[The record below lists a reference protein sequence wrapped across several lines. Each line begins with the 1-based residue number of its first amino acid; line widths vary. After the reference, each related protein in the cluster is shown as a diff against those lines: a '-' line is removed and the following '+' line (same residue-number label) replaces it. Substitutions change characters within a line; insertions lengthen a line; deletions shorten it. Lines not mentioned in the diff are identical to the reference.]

1 MSIMSNNDA
10 ASFQFLAENSIDV
23 ICRAGP
29 GIILNYVSPSSFH
42 VLGWKPEEMIGR
54 RLDAFITSEDGSA
67 LPETDCSGLDI
78 PSVTVRM
85 RKKDGLIA
93 WMDITRRPVC
103 DSATGEAKET
113 VIVMRDVTERKILEE
128 RLSALA
134 RTDSLTGLS
143 TPRAFD
149 EVLER
154 EWSRTQREGSSISLL
169 LLHFNHFIQFH
180 NWQAHLEGD
189 RCLAT
194 AAAAISPILRVT
206 DVAAHYGTE
215 DIAIMLPATGPG
227 GAAKVAE
234 KVRAAIE
241 PLHIAFGH
249 KEEGHDCAMVCIGIS
264 TVLARSSGTMR
275 MPEILVLAADNAL
288 QRAKRLQP
296 ESGGGGASGCS
307 PEDAAGKVKMPSAK
321 SSPGAGPLSGSVR
334 IGEQ

>member
-1 MSIMSNNDA
+1 MSSNDA

-29 GIILNYVSPSSFH
+29 DMILNYVSPSSFH
-42 VLGWKPEEMIGR
+42 VLGWKPEEMIGKR
-54 RLDAFITSEDGSA
+54 PDAFVSSEDAS
-67 LPETDCSGLDI
+67 LPETHSSGLDN

-93 WMDITRRPVC
+93 WMEITRRPMC

-113 VIVMRDVTERKILEE
+113 VIVMRDITERKILED
-128 RLSALA
+128 RLSILA

-169 LLHFNHFIQFH
+169 LLHFNHFTQFH

-194 AAAAISPILRVT
+194 AAAAIAPILRAT
-206 DVAAHYGTE
+206 DVAAHYGAE

-234 KVRAAIE
+234 KVRSAIE
-241 PLHIAFGH
+241 PLHSAFRH
-249 KEEGHDCAMVCIGIS
+249 KEEGHACAMVCIGIS

-275 MPEILVLAADNAL
+275 MPEILILAADNAL
-288 QRAKRLQP
+288 QRAKRQQP
-296 ESGGGGASGCS
+296 ESGGGGASGYL
-307 PEDAAGKVKMPSAK
+307 PEDAAGKVKMPSAT
-321 SSPGAGPLSGSVR
+321 SGGAPGVIAKLP
-334 IGEQ
+334 

>member
-1 MSIMSNNDA
+1 MSDKDA
-10 ASFQFLAENSIDV
+10 ASFHFLAENSIDV
-23 ICRAGP
+23 ICRAGADM
-29 GIILNYVSPSSFH
+29 ILNYVSPSSFH
-42 VLGWKPEEMIGR
+42 VLGWKPEEMIGKR
-54 RLDAFITSEDGSA
+54 PDAFITSEDASA
-67 LPETDCSGLDI
+67 LPETYSSGPDS
-78 PSVTVRM
+78 PPVTVRM

-93 WMDITRRPVC
+93 WMEITRRPVC

-113 VIVMRDVTERKILEE
+113 VIVMRDITERKVLEE
-128 RLSALA
+128 RLSILA

-149 EVLER
+149 DVLEQ

-194 AAAAISPILRVT
+194 AAAAIAPILRTT

-227 GAAKVAE
+227 GAAKVAA
-234 KVRAAIE
+234 KVRSAIE
-241 PLHIAFGH
+241 PLQKALKH
-249 KEEGHDCAMVCIGIS
+249 KEEGRACAIVCIGIS

-296 ESGGGGASGCS
+296 ES
-307 PEDAAGKVKMPSAK
+307 EDAAGKVKMPGAT
-321 SSPGAGPLSGSVR
+321 SSPGISRVNLSRKS
-334 IGEQ
+334 

>member
-1 MSIMSNNDA
+1 MSSNDA

-29 GIILNYVSPSSFH
+29 DMILNYVSPSSFH
-42 VLGWKPEEMIGR
+42 VLGWKPEEMIGKR
-54 RLDAFITSEDGSA
+54 PEAFIASGDASA
-67 LPETDCSGLDI
+67 LPETHSPGLDN

-85 RKKDGLIA
+85 RKKDGLIG
-93 WMDITRRPVC
+93 WMEITRRTVC
-103 DSATGEAKET
+103 DSAAGEAKET
-113 VIVMRDVTERKILEE
+113 VIVMRDITERRILEE
-128 RLSALA
+128 RLSILA

-149 EVLER
+149 DVLER

-180 NWQAHLEGD
+180 NWQAHVEGD

-194 AAAAISPILRVT
+194 AAAAIAPILRTT

-227 GAAKVAE
+227 GAAKVAA
-234 KVRAAIE
+234 KVRSAVE
-241 PLHIAFGH
+241 PLHSAFKR
-249 KEEGHDCAMVCIGIS
+249 KEEGRAYAMVCIGIS

-275 MPEILVLAADNAL
+275 MPEILVLAAENAL
-288 QRAKRLQP
+288 QRAKRQEP
-296 ESGGGGASGCS
+296 EPAAGC
-307 PEDAAGKVKMPSAK
+307 PTEDAAGTGKMPGASSSLGISGVNFRGK
-321 SSPGAGPLSGSVR
+321 S
-334 IGEQ
+334 

>member
-1 MSIMSNNDA
+1 MSDKDA
-10 ASFQFLAENSIDV
+10 ASFHFLAENSVDV
-23 ICRAGP
+23 ICRAGADM
-29 GIILNYVSPSSFH
+29 ILNYVSPSSLH

-54 RLDAFITSEDGSA
+54 RPDAFVSSEDGSG
-67 LPETDCSGLDI
+67 LSETYSSGVDN

-93 WMDITRRPVC
+93 WMEIKRRLVC

-113 VIVMRDVTERKILEE
+113 VIVMHDITELKILEE
-128 RLSALA
+128 RLSTLA

-149 EVLER
+149 DVLER

-180 NWQAHLEGD
+180 NWQTHLEGD

-194 AAAAISPILRVT
+194 AAAAIAPILRTT

-227 GAAKVAE
+227 GAAKVAA
-234 KVRAAIE
+234 KVRSAVE
-241 PLHIAFGH
+241 PLHSAFKH
-249 KEEGHDCAMVCIGIS
+249 KEEGHSCAMVCIGIS

-296 ESGGGGASGCS
+296 ES
-307 PEDAAGKVKMPSAK
+307 EDAAGKVKMPSAP
-321 SSPGAGPLSGSVR
+321 SSPVISRVNFTGKS
-334 IGEQ
+334 

>member
-1 MSIMSNNDA
+1 MSSNDA

-23 ICRAGP
+23 ICRAGADM
-29 GIILNYVSPSSFH
+29 ILNYVSPSSFH
-42 VLGWKPEEMIGR
+42 VLGWKPEEMIGKR
-54 RLDAFITSEDGSA
+54 PDAFVSSEDGSA
-67 LPETDCSGLDI
+67 LLETYSPGLDN

-93 WMDITRRPVC
+93 WMEITRSPVC
-103 DSATGEAKET
+103 DSATGEATET

-128 RLSALA
+128 RLSILA

-169 LLHFNHFIQFH
+169 LLHFNHFSQFH
-180 NWQAHLEGD
+180 HWQAHLEGD

-194 AAAAISPILRVT
+194 AAAAIAPVLRVT
-206 DVAAHYGTE
+206 DVAAHYGAE

-234 KVRAAIE
+234 RVRSAIE
-241 PLHIAFGH
+241 PLHSAFKH
-249 KEEGHDCAMVCIGIS
+249 KEEGRACAMVCIGIS
-264 TVLARSSGTMR
+264 TVLARASGTMK

-296 ESGGGGASGCS
+296 ESGGGGASGGS
-307 PEDAAGKVKMPSAK
+307 PEDAAGKVKMPSAT
-321 SSPGAGPLSGSVR
+321 SSPGAEAAGRRG
-334 IGEQ
+334 

>member
-1 MSIMSNNDA
+1 MSSNDA

-29 GIILNYVSPSSFH
+29 DMILNFVSPSSFH
-42 VLGWKPEEMIGR
+42 VLGWKPEEMIGKR
-54 RLDAFITSEDGSA
+54 PDAFFSSEDGSV
-67 LPETDCSGLDI
+67 LPEACSPGLDN
-78 PSVTVRM
+78 PSVTVRV

-93 WMDITRRPVC
+93 WMEVTRHPVC

-113 VIVMRDVTERKILEE
+113 VIVMRDITERKILEE
-128 RLSALA
+128 RLSILA

-169 LLHFNHFIQFH
+169 LLHFNHFSQFH

-194 AAAAISPILRVT
+194 AAAAIAPILRTT

-227 GAAKVAE
+227 GAAKVAA
-234 KVRAAIE
+234 KVRSAIE
-241 PLHIAFGH
+241 PLHNSALKH
-249 KEEGHDCAMVCIGIS
+249 KEEGHACAMVCIGIS

-288 QRAKRLQP
+288 QRAKRQQP
-296 ESGGGGASGCS
+296 ESGGGVAPGS
-307 PEDAAGKVKMPSAK
+307 PPENAAGKAKMPSAT
-321 SSPGAGPLSGSVR
+321 SSPGAEAAGRRG
-334 IGEQ
+334 

>member
-1 MSIMSNNDA
+1 MSSNDA

-23 ICRAGP
+23 ICRTGP
-29 GIILNYVSPSSFH
+29 DMILNYVSPSSFH
-42 VLGWKPEEMIGR
+42 VLGWKPEEMIGKR
-54 RLDAFITSEDGSA
+54 PEAFIASGDASA
-67 LPETDCSGLDI
+67 LPETQSPGLDN

-93 WMDITRRPVC
+93 WMEITRRTVG
-103 DSATGEAKET
+103 DSAAGEGKET
-113 VIVMRDVTERKILEE
+113 VIVMRDITERKILEE
-128 RLSALA
+128 RLSILAL
-134 RTDSLTGLS
+134 TDSLTGLS

-149 EVLER
+149 DLLER

-180 NWQAHLEGD
+180 NWQAHVEGD

-194 AAAAISPILRVT
+194 AAAAIAPILRTT

-227 GAAKVAE
+227 GAAKVAA
-234 KVRAAIE
+234 KVKSAIE
-241 PLHIAFGH
+241 PLHGAFKY
-249 KEEGHDCAMVCIGIS
+249 KEEGHGCAIVCIGIS

-288 QRAKRLQP
+288 QRAKRQQP
-296 ESGGGGASGCS
+296 EPGGGSASGCT
-307 PEDAAGKVKMPSAK
+307 PEDAAGTGKMPSASSSLGISGVNFRGK
-321 SSPGAGPLSGSVR
+321 S
-334 IGEQ
+334 

>member
-1 MSIMSNNDA
+1 MSSNDA

-23 ICRAGP
+23 ICRTGP
-29 GIILNYVSPSSFH
+29 DMILNYVSPSSFH
-42 VLGWKPEEMIGR
+42 VLGWKPEEMIGKR
-54 RLDAFITSEDGSA
+54 PEAFIASGDASA
-67 LPETDCSGLDI
+67 LPETQSPGLDN

-93 WMDITRRPVC
+93 WMEITRRTVC
-103 DSATGEAKET
+103 DSAAGEGKET
-113 VIVMRDVTERKILEE
+113 VIVMRDITERKILEE
-128 RLSALA
+128 RLSILAL
-134 RTDSLTGLS
+134 TDSLTGLS

-149 EVLER
+149 DLLER

-180 NWQAHLEGD
+180 NWQAHVEGD

-194 AAAAISPILRVT
+194 AAAAIAPILRTT

-227 GAAKVAE
+227 GAAKVAA
-234 KVRAAIE
+234 KVKSAIE
-241 PLHIAFGH
+241 PLHGAFKY
-249 KEEGHDCAMVCIGIS
+249 KEEGHGCAIVCIGIS

-288 QRAKRLQP
+288 QRAKRQQP
-296 ESGGGGASGCS
+296 EPGGGSASGCT
-307 PEDAAGKVKMPSAK
+307 PEDAAGTGKMPSASSSLGISGVNFRGK
-321 SSPGAGPLSGSVR
+321 S
-334 IGEQ
+334 